1 MDALHR
7 ALVASREV
15 ASLAVIVDAKDDS
28 AVAFYRRYEFI
39 PFADQANRLFLPM
52 GTIETAV
59 SRSPRPFFRRCRRF
73 PALSGR

>member
-15 ASLAVIVDAKDDS
+15 ASLAVIVT
-28 AVAFYRRYEFI
+28 RRMTARWRSTGAMNFI

-52 GTIETAV
+52 GTIERLFA
-59 SRSPRPFFRRCRRF
+59 
-73 PALSGR
+73 